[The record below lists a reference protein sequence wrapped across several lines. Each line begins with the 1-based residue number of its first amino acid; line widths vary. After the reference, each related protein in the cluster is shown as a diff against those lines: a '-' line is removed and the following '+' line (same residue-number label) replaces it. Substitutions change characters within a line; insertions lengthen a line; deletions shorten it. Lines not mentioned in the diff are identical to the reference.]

1 MHGCSRVLKGTLR
14 ALKMRLLFHCRCW
27 IEISLG
33 RLTFRNSIV
42 HSRLLPQLNTNPQL
56 ITNPTSQNGILT
68 LEQPPDHRSSHPTRF
83 RNPARRNRQHRSGV
97 LYHTPK
103 GHSKHWL
110 RESLDQPLSVRKI
123 RLHLPVHGLANLH
136 QSATGLLLRLRP
148 KYQRSKSLGF
158 GMCARVVDAV
168 TVTAAGQATP
178 FGIRKAEC
186 NVRPRVQCDECNVSH
201 WHCAIGVAAIGDVSH
216 CHCAMRIQM
225 SGHAGEAMGRAVQH
239 QVNGE
244 RLDCCLPRYEPAA
257 MLCHSE
263 QSARTM
269 LCLDPTQCSHMQRT
283 HTHTQCC
290 VIQRTHTT
298 RPLCTVRHGAS
309 VYERSRRREME

>member
-1 MHGCSRVLKGTLR
+1 
-14 ALKMRLLFHCRCW
+14 MRLLCHCRCW

-68 LEQPPDHRSSHPTRF
+68 LEQPPDRRSSHPTRF
-83 RNPARRNRQHRSGV
+83 RNPARRNRQHRCGV

-168 TVTAAGQATP
+168 TVHCCRSGGISQKLVGLRNKAAHTM
-178 FGIRKAEC
+178 E
-186 NVRPRVQCDECNVSH
+186 
-201 WHCAIGVAAIGDVSH
+201 AALHPLS
-216 CHCAMRIQM
+216 
-225 SGHAGEAMGRAVQH
+225 SRAH
-239 QVNGE
+239 K
-244 RLDCCLPRYEPAA
+244 PAA
-257 MLCHSE
+257 RFSLMS
-263 QSARTM
+263 
-269 LCLDPTQCSHMQRT
+269 
-283 HTHTQCC
+283 
-290 VIQRTHTT
+290 
-298 RPLCTVRHGAS
+298 
-309 VYERSRRREME
+309 